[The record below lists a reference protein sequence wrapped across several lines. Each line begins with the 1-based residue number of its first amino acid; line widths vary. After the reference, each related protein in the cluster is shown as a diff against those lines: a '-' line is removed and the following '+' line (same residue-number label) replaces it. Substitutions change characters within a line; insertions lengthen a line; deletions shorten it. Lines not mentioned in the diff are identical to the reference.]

1 MTAGILPKDQNFI
14 SAIGGTS
21 SLTDTASS
29 IRSFQY
35 DPTTRGLTVHVVG
48 MDAITISLPTGA
60 SPSTKQDTQTTLL
73 QGIAGFL
80 PSAYD
85 YFIYTS
91 GSTTDTF
98 VFKTGGSGGTTVS
111 TITLTYTDSTKKTLS
126 TGEKT

>member
-1 MTAGILPKDQNFI
+1 MPNGSGNRIPTKWNPNKIPTYIEPIGDTPITVTSLP
-14 SAIGGTS
+14 
-21 SLTDTASS
+21 
-29 IRSFQY
+29 
-35 DPTTRGLTVHVVG
+35 
-48 MDAITISLPTGA
+48 LPTGA
-60 SPSTKQDTQTTLL
+60 STSAKQDTQTTLL

-85 YFIYTS
+85 YFTYTS